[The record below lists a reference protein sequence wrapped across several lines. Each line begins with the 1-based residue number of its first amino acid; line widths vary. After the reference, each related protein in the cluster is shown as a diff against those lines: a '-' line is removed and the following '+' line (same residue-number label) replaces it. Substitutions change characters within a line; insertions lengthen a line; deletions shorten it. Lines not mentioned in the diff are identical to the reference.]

1 MLTSNN
7 PRWDAAANAGVAA
20 GRYIEDDTAPG
31 GLRKGPN
38 FNLPVDPDHASYQ
51 IEIDAFLNMQRDRQ

>member
-1 MLTSNN
+1 MLRSDN
-7 PRWDAAANAGVAA
+7 PFLDAAANAGIAA

-38 FNLPVDPDHASYQ
+38 YDLPVDPDHASYQ
-51 IEIDAFLNMQRDRQ
+51 IGLDAFLDGQDRR